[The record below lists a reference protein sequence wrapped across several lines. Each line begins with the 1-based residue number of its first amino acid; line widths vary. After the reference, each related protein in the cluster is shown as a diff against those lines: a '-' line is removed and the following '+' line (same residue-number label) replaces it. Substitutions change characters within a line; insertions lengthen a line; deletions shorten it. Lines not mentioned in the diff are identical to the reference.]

1 MTTSASA
8 RGQKNS
14 NTDKD
19 MKTTITF
26 FALTA
31 EQLVD
36 NEWKQV
42 YYMYENTVVY
52 EAEKAKRFDT
62 LDEARE
68 FHANIKPSKYTK
80 NEQIQKIQLTI
91 DVKET
96 FSVGSVDTFTKI
108 KQMLAKG
115 GFRKDYTTKE
125 ADRSILCCIGYA
137 ACKCWNEEWTVKFI
151 KEAADAVDFL
161 DDEEVL
167 NYIREKEGD

>member
-1 MTTSASA
+1 
-8 RGQKNS
+8 
-14 NTDKD
+14 

-26 FALTA
+26 FAVTA

-36 NEWKQV
+36 HEWRQV

-62 LDEARE
+62 VEEAME
-68 FHANIKPSKYTK
+68 FHAGIKPSKYTK
-80 NEQIQKIQLTI
+80 NEQIQKIQLTV

-96 FSVGSVDTFTKI
+96 FSVGTVDTFTKI

-125 ADRSILCCIGYA
+125 AERSLLCCIGYA

-151 KEAADAVDFL
+151 KEVADAVDFL

-167 NYIREKEGD
+167 NYIRDKEGD

>member
-1 MTTSASA
+1 MTSATA
-8 RGQKNS
+8 RGQKDS
-14 NTDKD
+14 KKDKV

-68 FHANIKPSKYTK
+68 FHASIKPSKYTK

-96 FSVGSVDTFTKI
+96 FSVGAVDTFTKI

-125 ADRSILCCIGYA
+125 AGPPG
-137 ACKCWNEEWTVKFI
+137 T
-151 KEAADAVDFL
+151 AVLLLPAFSGFQASFQAL
-161 DDEEVL
+161 QNPL
-167 NYIREKEGD
+167 FFQ

>member
-1 MTTSASA
+1 MTTSASV

-14 NTDKD
+14 NKDKV

-68 FHANIKPSKYTK
+68 FHASIKPSKYTK

-96 FSVGSVDTFTKI
+96 FSVGTVDTFTKI

>member
-1 MTTSASA
+1 
-8 RGQKNS
+8 
-14 NTDKD
+14 
-19 MKTTITF
+19 MKTTVTF

-62 LDEARE
+62 LDDARE
-68 FHANIKPSKYTK
+68 FHAGIKPSKYTK
-80 NEQIQKIQLTI
+80 NEQIQKIQLTV

-96 FSVGSVDTFTKI
+96 FSVGTVDTFTKI

-125 ADRSILCCIGYA
+125 AERSLLCCIGYA

-151 KEAADAVDFL
+151 KDVADSVDFL

-167 NYIREKEGD
+167 NYIRDKEGD

>member
-1 MTTSASA
+1 
-8 RGQKNS
+8 
-14 NTDKD
+14 

-36 NEWKQV
+36 HEWKQV

-68 FHANIKPSKYTK
+68 FHAGIKPSKYTK
-80 NEQIQKIQLTI
+80 NEQIQKIQLTV

-96 FSVGSVDTFTKI
+96 FSVGTVDTFTKI

-125 ADRSILCCIGYA
+125 AERSLLCCIGYA

-151 KEAADAVDFL
+151 KEVADAVDFL

-167 NYIREKEGD
+167 NYIRDKEGD

>member
-1 MTTSASA
+1 
-8 RGQKNS
+8 
-14 NTDKD
+14 

-42 YYMYENTVVY
+42 YYLYENTVVY
-52 EAEKAKRFDT
+52 EAENAKRFDT
-62 LDEARE
+62 LDDARE
-68 FHANIKPSKYTK
+68 FHAGIKPSKYTK
-80 NEQIQKIQLTI
+80 NEQIQKIQLTV

-96 FSVGSVDTFTKI
+96 FSVGTVDTFTKI

-125 ADRSILCCIGYA
+125 AERSILCCIGYA
-137 ACKCWNEEWTVKFI
+137 ACKCWNEEWTMKFI
-151 KEAADAVDFL
+151 KEVADAVDFL
-161 DDEEVL
+161 DDEDVL
-167 NYIREKEGD
+167 NYIRDKEGD

>member
-1 MTTSASA
+1 
-8 RGQKNS
+8 
-14 NTDKD
+14 
-19 MKTTITF
+19 MKTTITI

-96 FSVGSVDTFTKI
+96 FSVGAVDTFTKI

-151 KEAADAVDFL
+151 KEVADAVDFL

>member
-1 MTTSASA
+1 
-8 RGQKNS
+8 
-14 NTDKD
+14 

-62 LDEARE
+62 VEEARE

-80 NEQIQKIQLTI
+80 NTQIQKIQLTI
-91 DVKET
+91 DVKNET
-96 FSVGSVDTFTKI
+96 FSVGAVDTFTKI

-125 ADRSILCCIGYA
+125 ADRSILYCIGYA
-137 ACKCWNEEWTVKFI
+137 ASKCWNEEWTVKFI

-167 NYIREKEGD
+167 NYIRDKEGD